1 MPGEA
6 SGPSSRCPGGNL
18 EGASGPVTPALSST
32 ITIDADDTSLS
43 LSPIWSDMSTLSTL
57 LSQNLEDIEKIG
69 LEKAKRIR
77 TLTSIRP
84 RHYWSSRSVYG
95 SVSTM
100 TK

>member
-1 MPGEA
+1 
-6 SGPSSRCPGGNL
+6 
-18 EGASGPVTPALSST
+18 
-32 ITIDADDTSLS
+32 
-43 LSPIWSDMSTLSTL
+43 MSTLSPL

-77 TLTSIRP
+77 TLILIRP